1 METYKGELIDSIV
14 EINIEYTKSWYSKGS
29 LWGCECRQCR
39 NFLELAS
46 KKQLP
51 QQILEILDG
60 FGILPEQATY
70 VCHLYD
76 NDKGH
81 LYQFSY
87 RLAGFMLSDE
97 KNTTKSFDW
106 GGARCCHE
114 TYPYGAPDFPE
125 PHFDIEFY
133 ATLPWILEETQN

>member
-14 EINIEYTKSWYSKGS
+14 EINIESTKSWYSKGN

-60 FGILPEQATY
+60 FGMGNLLPDGCSPANAD
-70 VCHLYD
+70 L
-76 NDKGH
+76 
-81 LYQFSY
+81 
-87 RLAGFMLSDE
+87 
-97 KNTTKSFDW
+97 
-106 GGARCCHE
+106 
-114 TYPYGAPDFPE
+114 
-125 PHFDIEFY
+125 
-133 ATLPWILEETQN
+133 